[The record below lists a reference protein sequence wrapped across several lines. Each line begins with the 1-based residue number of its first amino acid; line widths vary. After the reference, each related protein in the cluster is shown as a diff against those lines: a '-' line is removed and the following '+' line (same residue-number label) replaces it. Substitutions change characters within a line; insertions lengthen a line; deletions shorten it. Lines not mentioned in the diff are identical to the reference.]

1 MKYKNLYIK
10 IVEIIVIT
18 IVSILSVY
26 IMAIVLD
33 SIYNREGIIEQII
46 KEKQELGY

>member
-1 MKYKNLYIK
+1 MKYKTLYIK

-26 IMAIVLD
+26 IIAIVLD
-33 SIYNREGIIEQII
+33 SIYNREGIVEQII